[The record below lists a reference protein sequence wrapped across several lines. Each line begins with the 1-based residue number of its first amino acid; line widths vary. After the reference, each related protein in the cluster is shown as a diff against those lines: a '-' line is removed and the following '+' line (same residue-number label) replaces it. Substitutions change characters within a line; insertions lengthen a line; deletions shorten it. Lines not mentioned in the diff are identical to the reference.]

1 MKIKRVG
8 KEKEKQRD
16 KDRDRVIEKNK
27 RQGKRQN
34 IS

>member
-27 RQGKRQN
+27 RQGNRQN